1 MISKTMALD
10 DFANWGSSFRET
22 ITAFQRSTTLKKKKI
37 LFNIDCSI
45 IIPQAEG
52 ETTVLV
58 AGDPERAHIQK
69 VKEDGGI
76 HYHVNLLEA
85 MVC

>member
-1 MISKTMALD
+1 MILPTEEALLGKQLLP
-10 DFANWGSSFRET
+10 FKGPHPERE
-22 ITAFQRSTTLKKKKI
+22 KKN

>member
-1 MISKTMALD
+1 MILPTEEALL
-10 DFANWGSSFRET
+10 GKQLLPLKGPHPERE
-22 ITAFQRSTTLKKKKI
+22 KKI